1 MGFGEQMR
9 QPNELLEA
17 GLPQG
22 HLLPDDLLQEEASTQ
37 EDPRGHLL
45 LMATSYGVLE
55 QGVGRRT

>member
-1 MGFGEQMR
+1 MFDIFIIY
-9 QPNELLEA
+9 NKITICVSC
-17 GLPQG
+17 LPQG